1 MKNKRFLKTF
11 KTLAVVASLFFFFS
25 ATMAYG
31 KSLQEEFDTLC
42 IHTQETESLSLEKL
56 QDLLK
61 ECDQLQKKIEAS
73 NDEKKKVMLFRLK
86 KCRDFLTYVMEIKQ
100 SGN

>member
-1 MKNKRFLKTF
+1 MTRYVYTPRRLKAF
-11 KTLAVVASLFFFFS
+11 PWK
-25 ATMAYG
+25 
-31 KSLQEEFDTLC
+31 
-42 IHTQETESLSLEKL
+42 KL

-73 NDEKKKVMLFRLK
+73 NDEKKKVMLFRLE